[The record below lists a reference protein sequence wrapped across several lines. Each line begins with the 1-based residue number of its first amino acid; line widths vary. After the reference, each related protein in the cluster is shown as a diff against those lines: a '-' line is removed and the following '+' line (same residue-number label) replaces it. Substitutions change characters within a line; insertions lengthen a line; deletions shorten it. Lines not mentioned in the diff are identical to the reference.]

1 MEGYYDDGS
10 ELCNPKLLLLL
21 LLVVLAVVEEM
32 MMVLC
37 AKNFP
42 GFQVQ
47 RS

>member
-21 LLVVLAVVEEM
+21 LVVLAVVEEM
-32 MMVLC
+32 RMVLC